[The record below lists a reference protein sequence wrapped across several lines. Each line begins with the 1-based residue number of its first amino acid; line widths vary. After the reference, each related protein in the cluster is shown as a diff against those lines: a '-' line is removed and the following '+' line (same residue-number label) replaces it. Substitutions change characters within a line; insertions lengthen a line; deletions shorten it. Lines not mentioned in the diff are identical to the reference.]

1 MKVIIDTNVVVSA
14 VLRDRDPEIIILFV
28 AERPEFQWIAS
39 GAIIQEYKDVL
50 ARDRFALPKDLLQKW
65 HGVIDSLTSR
75 VEVDVRVDFPRD
87 RKDAKFIEC
96 ALACEAD
103 YLITGDKDFSEAQ
116 QLIGTTIISVSLF
129 KRLVCD
135 AWSKS

>member
-1 MKVIIDTNVVVSA
+1 MKLIIDTNVVVSA
-14 VLRDRDPEIIILFV
+14 VLRDRTPEIIILFV
-28 AERPEFQWIAS
+28 AERPELQWIVS
-39 GAIIQEYKDVL
+39 DAIIQEYKDVL

-87 RKDAKFIEC
+87 RQDAKFLEC
-96 ALACEAD
+96 ALACGAD

-129 KRLVCD
+129 KTLVCD
-135 AWSKS
+135 A